1 LKKTLKILAAV
12 LFVLILFL
20 SGVVYYFYTNIKPI
34 LVTEI
39 NKALAVE
46 VNVGDIS
53 ISGIRDFPN
62 LGVKFTNVTINESTP
77 FYQKKLLEAAE
88 LSLFVDIIRLYKG
101 EYVIDGIVLRGGQL
115 YVADFINGNNYDI
128 IKPSTDSSNTTLSFE
143 IKSLKLYDCKIRYEH
158 TPSRFKMNGF
168 TPYSQIGLKY
178 KDENTF
184 LSIKT
189 QLESTLVSLE
199 GNKYVNKQNL
209 SINTAL
215 TINTLKEFVVID
227 PSNIKIQE
235 VKLSTRGKVSYGK
248 LSDIDIA
255 FTNENTTTQSLLS
268 ILPSSITESMSNL
281 QLKGEV
287 ILDGSIKG
295 KTYGRNQPG
304 FEVSFDIKNT
314 DLTVIDKNISL
325 NGIIAKGNVKI
336 PNISQLNS
344 ASAACKLSYASSGN
358 NQLSGDITVSD
369 FDTPHITWDGEA
381 NLDAAFLFA
390 LANNTNFETTNGR
403 VQVAGQFGLVY
414 DAAHEVLLENSLTY
428 NGSVIL
434 EKLSGT
440 LQNPE
445 IKLNNL
451 NLNLSAN
458 NQKMVINSL
467 DFDYNKTTGNLKGI
481 IENYTSLLDENTSAQ
496 IVGDLSVTNL
506 NVNELF
512 TTSATESE
520 EQSTSSAFLIPVN
533 CELKTDFTNFVY
545 NDFHAESMTGTLLS
559 DRTSI
564 SMPNVY
570 IKALE
575 GTTTAAIKVKK
586 WGENHLLDIQADLS
600 SINITQL
607 FKQFNNFEQSEI
619 TDKHLSGTLSGKIIA
634 KVILDKQF
642 EPILPKLYAKADII
656 IENGALINY
665 EPLRQLSKFVNIK
678 ELEKVRFKTLKNT
691 IEIFDETIY
700 IPRMMIENSA
710 LNLELEGTH
719 TFGNYMRYSIGLSV
733 AELLATKANWIAK
746 KAEKRIENNSKGGLT
761 AYIIMEG
768 TPDDLKIRYDKAT
781 VKENVKEEVKKE
793 KQNFLRALKGEG
805 TLETNVEIK
814 DYDNVWD
821 E

>member
-1 LKKTLKILAAV
+1 
-12 LFVLILFL
+12 
-20 SGVVYYFYTNIKPI
+20 
-34 LVTEI
+34 
-39 NKALAVE
+39 
-46 VNVGDIS
+46 
-53 ISGIRDFPN
+53 
-62 LGVKFTNVTINESTP
+62 
-77 FYQKKLLEAAE
+77 
-88 LSLFVDIIRLYKG
+88 
-101 EYVIDGIVLRGGQL
+101 
-115 YVADFINGNNYDI
+115 
-128 IKPSTDSSNTTLSFE
+128 
-143 IKSLKLYDCKIRYEH
+143 
-158 TPSRFKMNGF
+158 M
-168 TPYSQIGLKY
+168 
-178 KDENTF
+178 
-184 LSIKT
+184 
-189 QLESTLVSLE
+189 
-199 GNKYVNKQNL
+199 
-209 SINTAL
+209 
-215 TINTLKEFVVID
+215 VID

-268 ILPSSITESMSNL
+268 ILPASVTESMSNL

-295 KTYGRNQPG
+295 KTYGHNQPG
-304 FEVSFDIKNT
+304 FEVSFDVKNT

-336 PNISQLNS
+336 PNISQFNS
-344 ASAACKLSYASSGN
+344 ASATCTISYASSGN

-369 FDTPHITWDGEA
+369 FEIPHITWDGEA
-381 NLDAAFLFA
+381 NLDAAFLVAFT
-390 LANNTNFETTNGR
+390 NTTNFETTNGR
-403 VQVAGQFGLVY
+403 VKIAGQFGLVY
-414 DAAHEVLLENSLTY
+414 DATNEVLLENSLTY

-440 LQNPE
+440 LKNPAL
-445 IKLNNL
+445 KLNDL

-467 DFDYNKTTGNLKGI
+467 NFDYNKTTGNLKGI
-481 IENYTSLLDENTSAQ
+481 IENYPSLLDENSEAE
-496 IVGDLSVTNL
+496 IVGDMSVSNL

-512 TTSATESE
+512 TTSASVSE
-520 EQSTSSAFLIPVN
+520 EQNASSAFLIPVN
-533 CELKTDFTNFVY
+533 CDLKTEFTNFVY
-545 NDFHAESMTGTLLS
+545 NDFRAESMTGTLLS
-559 DRTSI
+559 NRTSI
-564 SMPNVY
+564 SMPNVR

-575 GTTTAAIKVKK
+575 GTTTAAIGVKN
-586 WGENHLLDIQADLS
+586 WGDNHLLDIQADLT

-619 TDKHLSGTLSGKIIA
+619 TDKHLTGTLSGKIIA

-642 EPILPKLYAKADII
+642 EPILPKLYAKADIV
-656 IENGALINY
+656 IEDGALINY
-665 EPLRQLSKFVNIK
+665 EPLRELSKFVNIK

-700 IPRMMIENSA
+700 IPRMMIENNA
-710 LNLELEGTH
+710 MNLELEGTH
-719 TFGNYMRYSIGLSV
+719 TFSNYMRYSMGLSV
-733 AELLATKANWIAK
+733 AELLATRANWIAK

-781 VKENVKEEVKKE
+781 VKENVKEEVMKE
-793 KQNFLRALKGEG
+793 KQNFLRALKGEA
-805 TLETNVEIK
+805 TLETKVETK

>member
-1 LKKTLKILAAV
+1 MKKSLKILAAV
-12 LFVLILFL
+12 LFVLVLL
-20 SGVVYYFYTNIKPI
+20 MSGVVYYFYTNIKPI

-62 LGVKFTNVTINESTP
+62 LGVKFTTVTINESTP

-88 LSLFVDIIRLYKG
+88 LSLFVDILRLYKG

-115 YVADFINGNNYDI
+115 YVADFISGNNYDI
-128 IKPSTDSSNTTLSFE
+128 IKPSTDTSTTALSFE
-143 IKSLKLYDCKIRYEH
+143 IKSLKLNDCKIRYEH

-168 TPYSQIGLKY
+168 TPYSQITLKY

-199 GNKYVNKQNL
+199 GNKYINNKDL

-268 ILPSSITESMSNL
+268 ILPASVTESMSNL

-295 KTYGRNQPG
+295 KTYGHNQPG
-304 FEVSFDIKNT
+304 FEVSFDVKNT

-336 PNISQLNS
+336 PNISQFNS
-344 ASAACKLSYASSGN
+344 ASATCTISYASSGN

-369 FDTPHITWDGEA
+369 FEIPHITWDGEA
-381 NLDAAFLFA
+381 NLDAAFLVAFT
-390 LANNTNFETTNGR
+390 NTTNFETTNGR
-403 VQVAGQFGLVY
+403 VKIAGQFGLVY
-414 DAAHEVLLENSLTY
+414 DATNEVLLENSLTY

-440 LQNPE
+440 LKNPAL
-445 IKLNNL
+445 KLNDL

-467 DFDYNKTTGNLKGI
+467 NFDYNKTTGNLKGI
-481 IENYTSLLDENTSAQ
+481 IENYPSLLDENSEAE
-496 IVGDLSVTNL
+496 IVGDMSVSNL

-512 TTSATESE
+512 TTSA
-520 EQSTSSAFLIPVN
+520 SAVVIPVN
-533 CELKTDFTNFVY
+533 CDLKTEFTNFVY
-545 NDFHAESMTGTLLS
+545 NDFRAESMTGTLLS
-559 DRTSI
+559 NRTSI
-564 SMPNVY
+564 SMPNVR

-575 GTTTAAIKVKK
+575 GTTTAAIGVKN
-586 WGENHLLDIQADLS
+586 WGDNHLLDIQADLT

-619 TDKHLSGTLSGKIIA
+619 TDKHLTGTLSGKIIA

-642 EPILPKLYAKADII
+642 EPILPKLYAKADIV
-656 IENGALINY
+656 IEDGALINY
-665 EPLRQLSKFVNIK
+665 EPLRELSKFVNIK
-678 ELEKVRFKTLKNT
+678 ELEKVRFKTLK
-691 IEIFDETIY
+691 IVDETIY
-700 IPRMMIENSA
+700 IPRMMIENNA
-710 LNLELEGTH
+710 MNLELEGTH
-719 TFGNYMRYSIGLSV
+719 TFSNYMRYSMGLSV
-733 AELLATKANWIAK
+733 AELLATRANWIAK

-781 VKENVKEEVKKE
+781 VKENVKEEVMKE
-793 KQNFLRALKGEG
+793 KQNFLRALKGEA
-805 TLETNVEIK
+805 TLETKVETK